1 MGAVTDEEV
10 SPDLDAGLLQ
20 HVELFKKGLGV
31 EDDARSDD
39 AQPAP
44 VKNSRGNQVQDELLA
59 VDGHGVTGIVSPLVP
74 GDDVEFLGQQVDDL
88 SLALISPLGSDNDDV
103 GHCLCPFE

>member
-88 SLALISPLGSDNDDV
+88 SLALISPLGPDNDDV